1 MAMDE
6 EREIR
11 FGNSKKCVLDINGGT
26 VQPAS
31 VPELTLSSY
40 PVRGLSKGELC
51 ILVTRTA
58 MPSIV
63 TVEISA
69 RGTDL
74 QADEIEQIRKI
85 AESIFRAK
93 VG

>member
-1 MAMDE
+1 MELA
-6 EREIR
+6 
-11 FGNSKKCVLDINGGT
+11 
-26 VQPAS
+26 P

-40 PVRGLSKGELC
+40 PVRGFDQGELF

-63 TVEISA
+63 RVEVSD
-69 RGTDL
+69 RGTSL
-74 QADEIEQIRKI
+74 PSAELEQIRKV
-85 AESIFRAK
+85 AEGIFRAQ